1 MMKEK
6 PAGIGK
12 YDERKPADIGKY
24 DERKP
29 ADKEMNGHFKTS
41 GYISK

>member
-6 PAGIGK
+6 PAG
-12 YDERKPADIGKY
+12 IGKY

>member
-1 MMKEK
+1 MKEK